1 MKIIDK
7 NKKAFFDYFIDEKL
21 EAGIALKG
29 SEVKSIRAGDVS
41 LKDCFCHID
50 SGEIV
55 LKNCYIAPY
64 SKGSYFNEE
73 PRRDRKLLL
82 HRREIDRLIGK
93 IKEKGFTIIPLTI
106 YFTDRLVKLEIGL
119 CKGKKLHDKRQSIK
133 EKDIEREQ
141 QREIANYK

>member
-7 NKKAFFDYFIDEKL
+7 NKKAFFDYFIDEKM

-29 SEVKSIRAGDVS
+29 SEVKSIRCGDVS
-41 LKDCFCHID
+41 LKDCFCHVQ
-50 SGEIV
+50 SGEV
-55 LKNCYIAPY
+55 YLKNCYIAPY

-82 HRREIDRLIGK
+82 HRREIDKIIGK
-93 IKEKGFTIIPLTI
+93 IKEKGLTLIPLSI
-106 YFTDRLVKLEIGL
+106 YLDKGLVKLEVGL

-133 EKDIEREQ
+133 EKDIQREQ
-141 QREIANYK
+141 QREMANYK